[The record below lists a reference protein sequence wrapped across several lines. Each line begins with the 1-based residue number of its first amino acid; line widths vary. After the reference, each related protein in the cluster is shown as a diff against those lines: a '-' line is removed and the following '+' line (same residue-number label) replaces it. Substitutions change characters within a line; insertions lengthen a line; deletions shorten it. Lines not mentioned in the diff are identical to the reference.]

1 MKAYIGVKYH
11 EDYRNKEIVD
21 KISSTLEKTGYKTS
35 CIVRDI
41 ENSRQREYNPQE
53 LMELTF
59 KEIDECNLV
68 IIDLTEKGVGL
79 GIEAGYAFAKGI
91 PVITIAKW
99 GADISETLVGI
110 SKRVFFYDDTQDIEG
125 LFDYIWRYFNDNLD

>member
-1 MKAYIGVKYH
+1 MKAYIGIKYH
-11 EDYRNKEIVD
+11 EDYRNKEKVD
-21 KISSTLEKTGYKTS
+21 KISSTLEKIGYKTS

-41 ENSRQREYNPQE
+41 ENSEQREYNPQE

-91 PVITIAKW
+91 SVITIAKR
-99 GADISETLVGI
+99 GTDISETLVGI
-110 SKRVFFYDDTQDIEG
+110 SKRVFFYDDIQDIEG
-125 LFDYIWRYFNDNLD
+125 LFDEF

>member
-1 MKAYIGVKYH
+1 MKAYIGIKYY
-11 EDYRNKEIVD
+11 EDYRNKTIIDE
-21 KISSTLEKTGYKTS
+21 ISSALERNGYRTS

-41 ENSRQREYNPQE
+41 QNHQVKYNPQE
-53 LMELTF
+53 LMKLTF

-91 PVITIAKW
+91 PIITVAKD
-99 GADISETLVGI
+99 GSDISETLEGI
-110 SKRVFFYDDTQDIEG
+110 SKEIFFYKDIEDIEIA
-125 LFDYIWRYFNDNLD
+125 LNKL